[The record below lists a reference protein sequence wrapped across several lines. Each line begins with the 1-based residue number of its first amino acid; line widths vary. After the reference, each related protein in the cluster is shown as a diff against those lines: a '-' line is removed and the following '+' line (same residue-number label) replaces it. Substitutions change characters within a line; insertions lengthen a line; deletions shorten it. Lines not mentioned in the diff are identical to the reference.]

1 MKISESI
8 GNYIVKFIYDKTG
21 FHSIVC
27 SDQAVIIADS
37 AGTRIGVSHKG
48 AQLIL
53 NKGLDI
59 FKVTAEEAANSNGTM
74 KEGTSLPIFFEGKK
88 IGTFGITGDLNYT
101 EPVARI
107 AAELISVRLRDEKTK
122 ITLQEYISHL
132 NDVAQDTVAAIEEI
146 TASSE
151 ELAST
156 SEAVASSAHQASDY
170 VKNTNNIL
178 ELLAKVAQQTKMLG
192 LNAAIEASRAGE
204 FGRSFLVVAKE
215 VSKLAQDSKKSSEDI
230 VNILGTLT
238 SVIEKVS
245 SDIQQTSVIAG
256 EQSKALQDIAKL
268 AESVQDVVKSL
279 SNIADQ
285 L

>member
-1 MKISESI
+1 MKISEGI
-8 GNYIVKFIYDKTG
+8 GNYIVKFIYKKTG
-21 FHSIVC
+21 YHSIVC

-37 AGTRIGVSHKG
+37 AGTRIGVTHKG

-59 FKVTAEEAANSNGTM
+59 FKVTAEEAAASNGTM

-101 EPVARI
+101 EPVANI
-107 AAELISVRLRDEKTK
+107 AAELITVRLRDEKTK

-156 SEAVASSAHQASDY
+156 SEIVASSANQASDY

-230 VNILGTLT
+230 VTILGTLT

-245 SDIQQTSVIAG
+245 TDIQQTSVIAG

-279 SNIADQ
+279 SDIADQ

>member
-1 MKISESI
+1 MEISKSI
-8 GNYIVKFIYDKTG
+8 GKYIVDFIYDKTG

-27 SDQAVIIADS
+27 NDQAVIIADS
-37 AGTRIGVSHKG
+37 AGTRLGNTHIGSKQVLKAG
-48 AQLIL
+48 I
-53 NKGLDI
+53 DI
-59 FKVTAEEAANSNGTM
+59 YKVTAEESAASNGKM
-74 KEGTSLPIFFEGKK
+74 KEGANLPIFYEGRK
-88 IGTFGITGDLNYT
+88 IGSFGIAGDLNFT
-101 EPVARI
+101 IPVANI
-107 AAELISVRLRDEKTK
+107 AAELIAVRLRDEATK
-122 ITLQEYISHL
+122 ETLQEYVGTL

-156 SEAVASSAHQASDY
+156 SETVATAAVQASDY

-204 FGRSFLVVAKE
+204 YGRSFLVVAKE
-215 VSKLAQDSKKSSEDI
+215 VSKLAEDSRNSSEEI
-230 VNILGTLT
+230 VQILGTLKE
-238 SVIEKVS
+238 VIERVS
-245 SDIQQTSVIAG
+245 KDIQQTSVIAN
-256 EQSKALQDIAKL
+256 EQSKALQDIARL

-279 SNIADQ
+279 KDIAEQ